1 MKKPASFSQAESIR
15 SIIKKEKRRNNMRKK
30 RIMALLL
37 AGTMFGVDGA
47 ICGVERWRDLWK
59 TAEYA

>member
-1 MKKPASFSQAESIR
+1 
-15 SIIKKEKRRNNMRKK
+15 MRKK
-30 RIMALLL
+30 RIMALFL